1 MTAGL
6 KHEGSV
12 SQHLMKLS
20 RLTFRILLPSVYVV
34 VGLLPIAGIIVT
46 IAEGPNPF
54 DFLFFASEPG
64 LRLLD
69 FIDRRLV
76 HLPAL
81 NPWIEMLF
89 VMLVNIGIYF
99 LVGWALDAIINRYLK
114 RHSDPL

>member
-1 MTAGL
+1 
-6 KHEGSV
+6 
-12 SQHLMKLS
+12 MKLS
-20 RLTFRILLPSVYVV
+20 KRTFRILLPSVYFV
-34 VGLLPIAGIIVT
+34 VGLLPIVGIIMT

-76 HLPAL
+76 HLPTL
-81 NPWIEMLF
+81 NPLFDELF
-89 VMLVNIGIYF
+89 VILLNMGIYF

-114 RHSDPL
+114 RSSGAL